1 MRLIDYEKF
10 LDAKGRRLVAF
21 GQYAGIAGEG
31 VQLLASCCSWDRLR
45 RGGSGGCV
53 VLCCVVCVVVLCCV
67 VLSSSSGMVNI
78 LHGLG
83 LRLLVLGYHTPF
95 VVRIWAWQGLIGWGC
110 GMGVGGPYGLGVWHG
125 RGRA

>member
-21 GQYAGIAGEG
+21 GQYAGIAGEDTQ
-31 VQLLASCCSWDRLR
+31 VLASYCLWEGQVGRGGVALR
-45 RGGSGGCV
+45 RVWHFVAAALLFSA
-53 VLCCVVCVVVLCCV
+53 
-67 VLSSSSGMVNI
+67 SGMVNI

-95 VVRIWAWQGLIGWGC
+95 VVR
-110 GMGVGGPYGLGVWHG
+110 M
-125 RGRA
+125 